1 MSGARLPLEARGER
15 PQYFADPAIDK
26 VLSITLAL
34 AGEVAVLRERLDAV
48 ERLLEGGQPVTR
60 AALDA
65 YVPDAEARAD
75 RDAWREQF
83 LDVILRVVHQEQ
95 AALARQAEAVAAQP
109 AASQARA
116 ADSSA
121 GTK

>member
-1 MSGARLPLEARGER
+1 MSAVRRLQQKAKGER

-26 VLSITLAL
+26 VLSITVAL
-34 AGEVAVLRERLDAV
+34 AGEVAVLRDRLDSV
-48 ERLLEGGQPVTR
+48 ERLLEDGQPVTR

-65 YVPDAEARAD
+65 YEPDANVRAE

-95 AALARQAEAVAAQP
+95 EELARKVESVPYETAVRLVETPEA
-109 AASQARA
+109 S
-116 ADSSA
+116 
-121 GTK
+121 G

>member
-1 MSGARLPLEARGER
+1 VSSTRLPQQAKGER

-48 ERLLEGGQPVTR
+48 ERLLEAGKPVTR
-60 AALDA
+60 ATLDA
-65 YVPDAEARAD
+65 YVPDAAARAE

-83 LDVILRVVHQEQ
+83 LDVILRVVHQERE
-95 AALARQAEAVAAQP
+95 ALARQAAAVAPQP

-116 ADSSA
+116 AGSSA

>member
-1 MSGARLPLEARGER
+1 MSTARLPQQAKGER
-15 PQYFADPAIDK
+15 PRYFADPAIDK

-48 ERLLEGGQPVTR
+48 ERLLEAGEPVTR

-65 YVPDAEARAD
+65 YAPDAAARAE
-75 RDAWREQF
+75 REAWREQF
-83 LDVILRVVHQEQ
+83 LDVILRAVHQERE
-95 AALARQAEAVAAQP
+95 ALARQAGTGAPQP
-109 AASQARA
+109 SASQARA

>member
-1 MSGARLPLEARGER
+1 MSAARLPRLAKGER

-26 VLSITLAL
+26 VLAITLAL
-34 AGEVAVLRERLDAV
+34 AGEVAVLRERLDAA

-65 YVPDAEARAD
+65 FVPDAAARAD

-83 LDVILRVVHQEQ
+83 LEVILRAVHQEQ
-95 AALARQAEAVAAQP
+95 ATLARQAEAAGGQP
-109 AASQARA
+109 VASQARA